1 MLTAVIVIIVIVVA
15 AVVAI
20 PTVLRSYR
28 LRRRFGPEYHRLTAE
43 RGDRRAAERE
53 LAERQRL
60 YRAAKWNTLDEQER
74 AEYTAKWSS
83 VQETF
88 VDDPA
93 GAIDDAETLTSNLLQ
108 KIGYPPENREL
119 QLALA
124 SVEHADAVSRYR
136 HAREQAKAVNG
147 AGAPSTETLRLAL
160 RDYRGLFEELLTG
173 ARRRTAAR

>member
-1 MLTAVIVIIVIVVA
+1 MLTVVIVLVVIFVA
-15 AVVAI
+15 VLIAV
-20 PTVLRSYR
+20 PTVFRSYR
-28 LRRRFGPEYHRLTAE
+28 LRRRFGPEYDRLTAE

-53 LAERQRL
+53 LAQRQRL
-60 YRAAKWNTLDEQER
+60 YRAAQWRTLDERER
-74 AEYTAKWSS
+74 AEYAAKWSS

-88 VDDPA
+88 VDDPS
-93 GAIDDAETLTSNLLQ
+93 GAIDDAEALTSNLLQ
-108 KIGYPPENREL
+108 KLGYPTENREQ

-136 HAREQAKAVNG
+136 RAREQTMRPDE

-173 ARRRTAAR
+173 ARRPSAAR